1 MTSAVLIA
9 AAIGFLCTAFVL
21 TAAETG
27 LTYLPRSAAEAVERD
42 APRSAAAKVLASP
55 AAHLHA
61 LRFWRVWFETASAVA
76 VALALLDALDRVWL
90 AALLATVVMAAV
102 GFVLTGVSPRQIG
115 RANPVGTVRLTAGL
129 VRVLRMVLG
138 PVPGL
143 LVRLGSAV
151 ARDPG
156 RATPGHLTE
165 EELLEF
171 VDRSTDQELI
181 EGDEAELLHSVFDLD
196 DTAVRAVM
204 VPRTDMVT
212 VDDDETVEDA
222 LNLFFRSGYSRIPV
236 VGESADDVLGVLYQK
251 DLAEAV
257 HRGSTRLAAT
267 GLSRLAR
274 EVRYVPESKKVNELL
289 REMQRES
296 IHVAVVVD
304 EYGGTAGLVTL
315 EDLIEELLGEIVD
328 EYDREKP
335 EVVALGGG
343 RYRISAAL
351 GVEDLGDL
359 FEVDLDDD
367 EVDTAGGLLAKSIG
381 RVPIVGSRATVEGIV
396 LEAVTLEGRRNR
408 VGQLE
413 VRRDPD
419 WVPPGSTAVDPAATA
434 PAAPPSQQEDHHV

>member
-1 MTSAVLIA
+1 MTSAILIVA
-9 AAIGFLCTAFVL
+9 AVVFLCTAFVL

-27 LTYLPRSAAEAVERD
+27 LTYLPRADAEAVVRD
-42 APRSAAAKVLASP
+42 GPRSAAAKVLAEP
-55 AAHLHA
+55 TAHLHA

-76 VALALLDALDRVWL
+76 VALVLFHGLDHVWL
-90 AALLATVVMAAV
+90 AGLLATVVMAAV
-102 GFVLTGVSPRQIG
+102 GFVLTGVSPRQVG
-115 RANPVGTVRLTAGL
+115 RSNAAGTVRFTAGL
-129 VRVLRMVLG
+129 VRVLRLVLG

-143 LVRLGSAV
+143 LVRLGSSV
-151 ARDPG
+151 TRDPG
-156 RATPGHLTE
+156 HTAPGFLTE

-196 DTAVRAVM
+196 DTSVRAVM

-212 VDDDETVEDA
+212 IDDDETVGDA

-236 VGESADDVLGVLYQK
+236 IGESSDDVLGVLYQK
-251 DLAEAV
+251 DVAERV
-257 HRGSTRLAAT
+257 HRGGAGLGLT
-267 GLSRLAR
+267 GLSQLAR

-289 REMQRES
+289 REMQLES
-296 IHVAVVVD
+296 IHVAIVVD

-335 EVVALGGG
+335 EVADLGEG
-343 RYRISAAL
+343 RYRVSARL

-359 FEVDLDDD
+359 FGVDLEDD
-367 EVDTAGGLLAKSIG
+367 EVDTVGGLLAKSIG

-413 VRRDPD
+413 VHRDPD
-419 WVPPGSTAVDPAATA
+419 WVPPGSTAVDPAALESEETH
-434 PAAPPSQQEDHHV
+434 HHV

>member
-1 MTSAVLIA
+1 MTTAVLVLA
-9 AAIGFLCTAFVL
+9 AVVFLCTAFVL

-27 LTYLPRSAAEAVERD
+27 LTYLPRADAETIVRED
-42 APRSAAAKVLASP
+42 PDSAAAKLLATP
-55 AAHLHA
+55 TAHLHA
-61 LRFWRVWFETASAVA
+61 LRFWTVWFETASAVA
-76 VALALLDALDRVWL
+76 VALAIFHALGDVWR
-90 AALLATVVMAAV
+90 AGLLATVVMAAV
-102 GFVLTGVSPRQIG
+102 GFVLTGVSPRQVG
-115 RANPVGTVRLTAGL
+115 RSNPAGTVRFTSGL
-129 VRVLRMVLG
+129 VRVLRALLG

-143 LVRLGSAV
+143 LVRLGSSV
-151 ARDPG
+151 AR
-156 RATPGHLTE
+156 APGHAAPGFLTE

-171 VDRSTDQELI
+171 VDRSTDQDVI
-181 EGDEAELLHSVFDLD
+181 ENNEAELLHSVFDLD
-196 DTAVRAVM
+196 DTNVRAVM

-212 VDDDETVEDA
+212 IDDDDTVDNA

-236 VGESADDVLGVLYQK
+236 IGESADDVLGILYQK
-251 DLAEAV
+251 DLAERV
-257 HRGSTRLAAT
+257 HRQGAGLRIG
-267 GLSRLAR
+267 GLSELAR

-289 REMQRES
+289 REMQLES

-335 EVVALGGG
+335 EVAELGDG
-343 RYRISAAL
+343 RYRVSAAL

-359 FEVDLDDD
+359 FGVDLEDD

-413 VRRDPD
+413 VHRDPE
-419 WVPPGSTAVDPAATA
+419 WVPPGSTAVDPAALE
-434 PAAPPSQQEDHHV
+434 SEEESHHHV

>member
-1 MTSAVLIA
+1 MTTAVLVLA
-9 AAIGFLCTAFVL
+9 AVVFLCTAFVL

-27 LTYLPRSAAEAVERD
+27 LTYLPRADAETIVRED
-42 APRSAAAKVLASP
+42 PGSAAAKLLATP
-55 AAHLHA
+55 TAHLHA
-61 LRFWRVWFETASAVA
+61 LRFWTVWFETASAVA
-76 VALALLDALDRVWL
+76 VALAMFHGLGDVWL
-90 AALLATVVMAAV
+90 AGLLATVVMAAV
-102 GFVLTGVSPRQIG
+102 GFVLTGVSPRQVG
-115 RANPVGTVRLTAGL
+115 RSNPAGTVRFTSGL
-129 VRVLRMVLG
+129 VRVLRALLG

-143 LVRLGSAV
+143 PVRLGSAV
-151 ARDPG
+151 AR
-156 RATPGHLTE
+156 APGHAAPGFLTE

-171 VDRSTDQELI
+171 VDRSTDQDVI
-181 EGDEAELLHSVFDLD
+181 EDNEAELLHSVFDLD
-196 DTAVRAVM
+196 DTNVRAVM

-212 VDDDETVEDA
+212 IDDDDTVDNA

-236 VGESADDVLGVLYQK
+236 IGESADDVLGILYQK
-251 DLAEAV
+251 DLAERV
-257 HRGSTRLAAT
+257 HRQGADLRIG
-267 GLSRLAR
+267 GLSELAR

-289 REMQRES
+289 REMQLES

-335 EVVALGGG
+335 EVAELGDG
-343 RYRISAAL
+343 RYRVSAAL

-359 FEVDLDDD
+359 FGVDLEDD

-381 RVPIVGSRATVEGIV
+381 RVPIVGSHATVEGIV

-413 VRRDPD
+413 VHRDPE
-419 WVPPGSTAVDPAATA
+419 WVPPGSTAVDPAALE
-434 PAAPPSQQEDHHV
+434 SEEESHHHV

>member
-1 MTSAVLIA
+1 MTTAVLVLA
-9 AAIGFLCTAFVL
+9 AVVFLCTAFVL

-27 LTYLPRSAAEAVERD
+27 LTYLPRADAETIVRED
-42 APRSAAAKVLASP
+42 PGSAAAKLLATP
-55 AAHLHA
+55 TAHLHA
-61 LRFWRVWFETASAVA
+61 LRFWTVWFETASAVA
-76 VALALLDALDRVWL
+76 VALAMFHGLGDVWL
-90 AALLATVVMAAV
+90 AGLLATVVMAAV
-102 GFVLTGVSPRQIG
+102 GFVLTGVSPRQVG
-115 RANPVGTVRLTAGL
+115 RSNPAGTVRFTSGL
-129 VRVLRMVLG
+129 VRVLRALLG

-143 LVRLGSAV
+143 LVRLGSSV
-151 ARDPG
+151 AR
-156 RATPGHLTE
+156 APGHAAPGFLTE

-171 VDRSTDQELI
+171 VDRSTDQDVI
-181 EGDEAELLHSVFDLD
+181 EDNEAELLHSVFDLD
-196 DTAVRAVM
+196 DTNVRAVM

-212 VDDDETVEDA
+212 IDDDETVDNA

-236 VGESADDVLGVLYQK
+236 IGESADDVLGILYQK
-251 DLAEAV
+251 DLAERV
-257 HRGSTRLAAT
+257 HRQGADLRIG
-267 GLSRLAR
+267 GLSELAR

-289 REMQRES
+289 REMQLES

-335 EVVALGGG
+335 EVAELGDG
-343 RYRISAAL
+343 RYRVSAAL

-359 FEVDLDDD
+359 FGVDLEDD

-413 VRRDPD
+413 VHRDPE
-419 WVPPGSTAVDPAATA
+419 WVPPGSTAVDPAALE
-434 PAAPPSQQEDHHV
+434 SEEESHHHV

>member
-1 MTSAVLIA
+1 MTTAVLVLA
-9 AAIGFLCTAFVL
+9 AVVFLCTAFVL

-27 LTYLPRSAAEAVERD
+27 LTYLPRADAEAIVRED
-42 APRSAAAKVLASP
+42 PGSAAAKLLATP
-55 AAHLHA
+55 TAHLHA
-61 LRFWRVWFETASAVA
+61 LRFWTVWFETASAVA
-76 VALALLDALDRVWL
+76 VALAIFHGLGHVWL
-90 AALLATVVMAAV
+90 SGLLATVVMAAV
-102 GFVLTGVSPRQIG
+102 GFVLTGVSPRQVG
-115 RANPVGTVRLTAGL
+115 RSNPAGTVRFTSGL
-129 VRVLRMVLG
+129 VRVLRAVLG

-143 LVRLGSAV
+143 LVRLGSSV
-151 ARDPG
+151 ARS
-156 RATPGHLTE
+156 PGHAAPGFLTE

-171 VDRSTDQELI
+171 VDRSTDQDVI
-181 EGDEAELLHSVFDLD
+181 EDNEAELLHSVFDLD
-196 DTAVRAVM
+196 DTNVRAVM

-212 VDDDETVEDA
+212 VDDDDTVDDA

-236 VGESADDVLGVLYQK
+236 IGESADDVLGILYQK
-251 DLAEAV
+251 DLAERV
-257 HRGSTRLAAT
+257 HRLGAGLRIG
-267 GLSRLAR
+267 GLSELAR

-289 REMQRES
+289 REMQLES

-335 EVVALGGG
+335 EVAELGDG
-343 RYRISAAL
+343 RYRVSAAL

-359 FEVDLDDD
+359 FGVDLEDD

-413 VRRDPD
+413 VHRDPE
-419 WVPPGSTAVDPAATA
+419 WVPPGSTAVDPAALE
-434 PAAPPSQQEDHHV
+434 SEEESHHHV

>member
-1 MTSAVLIA
+1 MTTAVLVLA
-9 AAIGFLCTAFVL
+9 AVVFLCTAFVL

-27 LTYLPRSAAEAVERD
+27 LTYLPRADAETIVRED
-42 APRSAAAKVLASP
+42 PGSAAAKLLATP
-55 AAHLHA
+55 TAHLHA
-61 LRFWRVWFETASAVA
+61 LRFWTVWFETASAVA
-76 VALALLDALDRVWL
+76 VALAMFHGLGDVWL
-90 AALLATVVMAAV
+90 AGLLATVVMAAV
-102 GFVLTGVSPRQIG
+102 GFVLTGVSPRQVG
-115 RANPVGTVRLTAGL
+115 RSNPAGTVRFTSGL
-129 VRVLRMVLG
+129 VRVLRALLG

-143 LVRLGSAV
+143 LVRLGSSV
-151 ARDPG
+151 AR
-156 RATPGHLTE
+156 APGHAAPGFLTE

-171 VDRSTDQELI
+171 VDRSTDQDVI
-181 EGDEAELLHSVFDLD
+181 EDNEAELLHSVFDLD
-196 DTAVRAVM
+196 DTNVRAVM

-212 VDDDETVEDA
+212 IDDDDTVDNA

-236 VGESADDVLGVLYQK
+236 IGESADDVLGILYQK
-251 DLAEAV
+251 DLAERV
-257 HRGSTRLAAT
+257 HRQGADLRIG
-267 GLSRLAR
+267 GLSELAR

-289 REMQRES
+289 REMQLES

-335 EVVALGGG
+335 EVAELGDG
-343 RYRISAAL
+343 RYRVSAAL

-359 FEVDLDDD
+359 FGVDLEDD

-413 VRRDPD
+413 VHRDPE
-419 WVPPGSTAVDPAATA
+419 WVPPGSTAVDPAALE
-434 PAAPPSQQEDHHV
+434 SEEESHHHV

>member
-1 MTSAVLIA
+1 MTSAILIA
-9 AAIGFLCTAFVL
+9 AAIVFLCTAFVL

-27 LTYLPRSAAEAVERD
+27 LTYLPRAEAEAVVRD
-42 APRSAAAKVLASP
+42 APDSAAAKVLATP
-55 AAHLHA
+55 TAHLHA

-76 VALALLDALDRVWL
+76 VALVALDALDDVWL
-90 AALLATVVMAAV
+90 AGLLATVVMAAV

-115 RANPVGTVRLTAGL
+115 RSNAVGTVRFTAGL
-129 VRVLRMVLG
+129 VRVLRAVLG

-156 RATPGHLTE
+156 HTGPGFLTE

-171 VDRSTDQELI
+171 VDRSTDQDLI

-196 DTAVRAVM
+196 DTNVRAVM

-212 VDDDETVEDA
+212 VDDDDTVDNA

-236 VGESADDVLGVLYQK
+236 IGDSADDVLGILYQK
-251 DLAEAV
+251 DLSERV
-257 HRGSTRLAAT
+257 HREGTDLRRHGLAQ
-267 GLSRLAR
+267 LAR

-289 REMQRES
+289 REMQLES

-335 EVVALGGG
+335 EVVELGDG
-343 RYRISAAL
+343 RYRISAGL

-359 FEVDLDDD
+359 FGMDLEDD

-413 VRRDPD
+413 VRKDPD
-419 WVPPGSTAVDPAATA
+419 WVPPGSTAVDPAALESEEETH
-434 PAAPPSQQEDHHV
+434 HHV